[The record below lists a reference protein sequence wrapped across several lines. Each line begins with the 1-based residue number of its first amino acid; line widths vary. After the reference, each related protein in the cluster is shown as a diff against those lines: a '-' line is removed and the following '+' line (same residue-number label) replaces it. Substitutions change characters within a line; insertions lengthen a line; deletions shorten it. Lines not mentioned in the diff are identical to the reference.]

1 MVPTMSNISAIR
13 VLLIDDNPKFLTAAA
28 NFLAT
33 IPRVEVVG
41 CGLSGREGVEQAGRL
56 QPDLILM
63 DVAMPEMNGLEATRR
78 IKAQPGA
85 PYIVILTMHDDPEY
99 RAAAEMVG
107 ADGFITKS
115 EFGIQLLPVIHTL
128 FNPSILSELVK

>member
-1 MVPTMSNISAIR
+1 MNNMSAIR
-13 VLLIDDNPKFLTAAA
+13 VLLIDDNPKFLAAA
-28 NFLAT
+28 AYFLAT

-41 CGLSGREGVEQAGRL
+41 CGLSGREGMEQASRL

-78 IKAQPGA
+78 IKAQPDA

-99 RAAAEMVG
+99 RAAAKMVG

-115 EFGIQLLPVIHTL
+115 EFGIELLPVIHTL
-128 FNPSILSELVK
+128 FNPPILSVVVK